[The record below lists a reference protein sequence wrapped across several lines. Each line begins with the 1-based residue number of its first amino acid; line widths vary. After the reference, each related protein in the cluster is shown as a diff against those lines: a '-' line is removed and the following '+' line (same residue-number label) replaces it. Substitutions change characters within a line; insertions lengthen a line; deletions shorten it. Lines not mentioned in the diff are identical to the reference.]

1 MDGPYEISLNQYKL
15 IGIYWVANHANNY
28 VETFFDI
35 FRVEL
40 ISKEFKKSI
49 GNTIINANIYRI
61 QQYVSIMCWHFC
73 IVCINSTLNN
83 KFTNL

>member
-35 FRVEL
+35 FRFEL

-61 QQYVSIMCWHFC
+61 QQYVSIMC
-73 IVCINSTLNN
+73 
-83 KFTNL
+83 

>member
-61 QQYVSIMCWHFC
+61 QQYGSIMC
-73 IVCINSTLNN
+73 
-83 KFTNL
+83 

>member
-40 ISKEFKKSI
+40 IPKEFKKSI

-61 QQYVSIMCWHFC
+61 QQYVSIMC
-73 IVCINSTLNN
+73 
-83 KFTNL
+83 